1 MATFK
6 YKNANGD
13 YQPIQVLEENVIDYW
28 SNKKILHLGDSVI
41 DDYNKPVNTA
51 VPYHIQQTLGA
62 KEVINGAFGGSMAVA
77 HPDSEFAK
85 ISFVNLAYAIITN
98 DWSIPKSATF
108 SMAAHSMGTTRAQ
121 AYYDKIDRLSN
132 IDFSTV
138 HAIVLSYGTND
149 WANSTPLNNSSSKF
163 DRSTYL
169 GVLRYG
175 TREILRKFPHIRILV
190 TQPIF
195 RSTSDRA
202 QNIHNWKNNNGNG
215 LTLIDWA
222 NGLNDTFNKD
232 SFIPVSQTLFD
243 LGVNEFNEGYY
254 LPDGTHPNEVG
265 TKILGRKIAKDLDRH
280 C

>member
-13 YQPIQVLEENVIDYW
+13 YQPIKILEENVINYW
-28 SNKKILHLGDSVI
+28 NNKKILHLGDSVI
-41 DDYNKPVNTA
+41 DDYNKPVNTT
-51 VPYHIQQTLGA
+51 VPYHIQQTLGS

-98 DWSIPKSATF
+98 DWRIPKSATF
-108 SMAAHSMGTTRAQ
+108 SMVAHSMGTTQAQ
-121 AYYDKIDRLSN
+121 AYYDKIDRISN
-132 IDFSTV
+132 IDFSTIHV
-138 HAIVLSYGTND
+138 IVLSYGTND
-149 WANSTPLNNSSSKF
+149 WANSTPLNNSDNKF

-175 TREILRKFPHIRILV
+175 IREILRKFPHIRILV

-195 RSTSDRA
+195 RSTSDRS

-243 LGVNEFNEGYY
+243 LGINEFNEGHY
-254 LPDGTHPNEVG
+254 LPDGTHLNAIG
-265 TKILGRKIAKDLDRH
+265 RQILGQKIANTIRYVY
-280 C
+280 